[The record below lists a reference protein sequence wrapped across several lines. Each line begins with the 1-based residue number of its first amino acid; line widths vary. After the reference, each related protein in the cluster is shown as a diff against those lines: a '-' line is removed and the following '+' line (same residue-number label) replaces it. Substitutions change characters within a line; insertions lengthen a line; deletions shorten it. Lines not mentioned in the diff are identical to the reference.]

1 LCITGICSTFV
12 FVIDGDNDNSDKL
25 EEKTGQ
31 EKLNTQLVKEL
42 GCDTK

>member
-1 LCITGICSTFV
+1 
-12 FVIDGDNDNSDKL
+12 L

-42 GCDTK
+42 GCDTKWVWLQGSCSCHFISRVKKD